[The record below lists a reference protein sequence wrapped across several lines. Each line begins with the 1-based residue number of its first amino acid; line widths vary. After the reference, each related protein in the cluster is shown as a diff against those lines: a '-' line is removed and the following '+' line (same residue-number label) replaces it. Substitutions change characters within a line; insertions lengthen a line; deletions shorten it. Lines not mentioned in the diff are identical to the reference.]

1 MSEALN
7 NIDVWGWFFKEVT
20 IDDKF
25 NIVKDLYNFKRET
38 IHGSA
43 YRNEL
48 YLIDET
54 RGIHTSW
61 SGWRICDLEPVYK
74 EVQRWNG
81 SFYEFKEEFDGY
93 KTTTNSSLKDYVESH
108 KEECKKWLEEHID
121 LNEYNK
127 RVENL
132 ENHRRAEQSHYY
144 DLNSASKGEVLQCYI
159 ENRYSDERLYIES
172 DTYGFN
178 IEIDNILLGGKDE
191 TPLMSIL
198 KIMLNNRNMFKDFI
212 ELDKG
217 YVFNNKYYETIEDI
231 AEHIE
236 CCIKNKRLHNKFVN
250 NGLNAE
256 DIKTKE

>member
-1 MSEALN
+1 MSETLG
-7 NIDVWGWFFKEVT
+7 NINICGWLIKEVT

-25 NIVKDLYNFKRET
+25 NIVKDLYSFKRET

-61 SGWRICDLEPVYK
+61 AGWRICDLEPVYK
-74 EVQRWNG
+74 KVKRWNG

-93 KTTTNSSLKDYVESH
+93 KTITNSSLKDYVESH
-108 KEECKKWLEEHID
+108 KEECEKWLEEHID

-127 RVENL
+127 RIERVVNC
-132 ENHRRAEQSHYY
+132 RREEYSHYY
-144 DLNSASKGEVLQCYI
+144 DLNSDDKGEMLNCYM
-159 ENRYSDERLYIES
+159 ENNYSHERLYIES
-172 DTYGFN
+172 GTHGFN
-178 IEIDNILLGGKDE
+178 VEVDNIILGTKDE
-191 TPLMSIL
+191 SPLMSIL
-198 KIMLNNRNMFKDFI
+198 KIMFNNRNMFKDFM

-217 YVFNNKYYETIEDI
+217 YVFNNNYYETIEDI
-231 AEHIE
+231 AEDIE
-236 CCIKNKRLHNKFVN
+236 YCIKHKKLHSKFMN

-256 DIKTKE
+256 DIKIKK